1 MYEKKIFRSNLKKVD
16 YKEFNLSNKNQKFIS
31 KLIERKKI
39 CTYIPLDSELD
50 INLFLNTFLEIQTTF
65 LDDNELNVCL
75 LKEPFPYRVVLQ
87 ILKMPILVQKIF
99 QYC

>member
-65 LDDNELNVCL
+65 LDDNAVSYTHLTL
-75 LKEPFPYRVVLQ
+75 PT
-87 ILKMPILVQKIF
+87 IALV
-99 QYC
+99 